1 MSIIGA
7 AAPYRGDNP
16 ISPLADSA
24 DTRPASTIP
33 SPASAGRHHR
43 RDPATRIDISDKV
56 KSILARA
63 GSDQDVADRL
73 KAFVRAHRIDIGDGS
88 TQDTSSSDQGSNT
101 DINQAFEQ
109 LSGGSQPADGS
120 QDLDGSFQIAGESA
134 GFSGFAANVAV
145 QAYRRGNKEYI
156 TFSESE
162 IAATSVT
169 ASSAAGA
176 VSATSTGT
184 HTASLTFAVDFRT
197 GAVSL
202 SQSESTSVST
212 AVHIEQP
219 TSSFSS
225 VA

>member
-7 AAPYRGDNP
+7 AAPYRGDIP

-33 SPASAGRHHR
+33 SPASSGRHER
-43 RDPATRIDISDKV
+43 RDRATRIDLSDKV

-63 GSDQDVADRL
+63 NSNRDVADRL

-88 TQDTSSSDQGSNT
+88 PQDTSSSDQGSNT
-101 DINQAFEQ
+101 DINRAFEQ

-120 QDLDGSFQIAGESA
+120 QDLDGSFQVAGESA
-134 GFSGFAANVAV
+134 GFSSFGAEMAV

-169 ASSAAGA
+169 ASSDAGE

-184 HTASLTFAVDFRT
+184 HTQSLTFAFDFHT
-197 GAVSL
+197 GAVSVA
-202 SQSESTSVST
+202 QSESTSVST
-212 AVHIEQP
+212 AVQIRQP
-219 TSSFSS
+219 TPSFST
-225 VA
+225 VV